1 MQDAQTEGEI
11 AVSKS
16 EAPIIVTIVGNTVDE
31 IREKLF
37 HYAKEFGYDPTA
49 QQLPF
54 ALPNHTSPAAT
65 ASSTNSTNTNTPTL
79 SAAASTAAEKNENAE
94 KNEKTEMRGRH
105 KKDCACEKC
114 TAKKGSEPQSAQAE
128 AAAPQ
133 KQTESQPAAEKAAEV
148 KAAPQATQD
157 QVTDAM
163 RRMLNLYPDDRA
175 KSKQEVVAILGKFG
189 ATSFSSLKPE
199 HYGAFVEQCEAT
211 LKKAA

>member
-65 ASSTNSTNTNTPTL
+65 ASSTTP

-114 TAKKGSEPQSAQAE
+114 AAKKSSEPQTAQAE